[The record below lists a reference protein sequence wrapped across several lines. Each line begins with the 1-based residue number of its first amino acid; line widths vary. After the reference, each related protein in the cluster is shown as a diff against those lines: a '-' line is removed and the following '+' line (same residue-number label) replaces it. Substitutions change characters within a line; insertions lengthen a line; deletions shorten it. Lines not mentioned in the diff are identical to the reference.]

1 MEIVTAII
9 ENGADVN
16 RVLTSSTMRP
26 LTMAAISGHL
36 NVIKA
41 LALAPG
47 VSLDAEVSRLCSTH
61 LNKVQVVRDSMLSTQ
76 FHN

>member
-1 MEIVTAII
+1 MEIVTAMI

-16 RVLTSSTMRP
+16 RVLKTSTMRP

-47 VSLDAEVSRLCSTH
+47 VSLDAQVSRLYSTH
-61 LNKVQVVRDSMLSTQ
+61 LNKVQVVRDSMLSTL